1 MTDPTQHHGVS
12 GLDVAIIGM
21 AGRFPSADN
30 VDALWENL
38 CNGVEAVT
46 RYDDDALA
54 ALHVP
59 HELIADP
66 DYVKAGVRLDGVDRF
81 DAAFFGY
88 TPRDA
93 ERIDPQHRI
102 FLECAWHA
110 LEHAGYDPYRY
121 NGLVGVYAGSGANVY
136 LMRNLLRGG
145 DLEQG
150 TGVAELLGL
159 MSGNMPDALATRV
172 AYKLNLRG
180 PAVTVQT
187 ACSTSLMAVHTAC
200 QALLGHECDMALAGG
215 VSLNLLQNGGYRYQ
229 AGAIFSP
236 DGHCR
241 AFDAKAAG
249 TLQGSGAALVVLKR
263 LADAVRDGDIIHA
276 VIKGSAANND
286 GSEKVGFTAPSVNG
300 QAAVIRAAQEV
311 ADVSADSI
319 GYVEAHGTGTTLG
332 DPIEVAALTQ
342 AFRASTARTQ
352 YCAIG
357 SVKTNIGHLD
367 AAAGVTGLIK
377 ATLAL
382 KRRTLPPSLNYETP
396 NPQIDFANSPFYVN
410 TVCKPWET
418 DGAVRRAGVS
428 SFGIGGTNVHVIL
441 EEAPPH
447 MAADIAAA
455 QPPATA
461 LHLLPVSART
471 GSALKAVMQNL
482 GDALERAHDVT
493 LHDVAHTL
501 RAGRRHMPHRA
512 AVLARSTAAAADALL
527 YRDAATIVE
536 GQILSERPSVA
547 FLFPGQGAQH
557 VGMGKALY
565 DSEPVF
571 RDCIDRCSALLR
583 PHLALDLRDLLFPT
597 ADQAVAAAERL
608 AQTAMTQPALFVVE
622 YAMAQWWQHQGIQPD
637 AMLGH
642 SIGEYTAACVAGV
655 FTLEDGLSIVA
666 ARGRLL
672 QSMPPGAMLA
682 ISLPEKELRAHRYA
696 GCDLAAVNA
705 DDLCVLSGPA
715 DAIERAEQDL
725 LSRGIGARR
734 LHVSHAFHSAMVEP
748 MLARFEALLATV
760 PLRAPAIPFLSNVTG
775 CWITDDQATS
785 PAYWANHVRSTV
797 RFADGLGVLL
807 EKSDR
812 AVLEVGPGDTLTGL
826 ARRHAGV
833 AGRPATA
840 SQCHPQRA
848 ASNGEQPARCL
859 AQLWVAG
866 VDVQA
871 LRGKGA
877 GRRVPLPGYPFER
890 ERYWVERAANA
901 HGADRH
907 RDVTPTDDVQRWMY
921 APVWKRER
929 LDPRQVDA
937 PVTETAC
944 VLVVGDAQDL
954 VDAVGKALRASGRSV
969 VRVCAGRQFAV
980 MADSSYT
987 VRMEESADIE
997 ALLASVESRLGPV
1010 SEVCHMWST
1019 DPATV
1024 IPDPHASITKGFFS
1038 VLAITRALGKGAHR
1052 PVVLTLVSTGLED
1065 VIGTELLF
1073 EERAM
1078 LYGPLKV
1085 IPQEYPHIA
1094 CRLVDVV
1101 PPTTRESAS
1110 RVAQQIVKEME
1121 DGDRTRV
1128 VAYRGAHRW
1137 VKTYDRVA
1145 GKTAVVQRFR
1155 KHGVYLITGGLGGMG
1170 LAFATYL
1177 AQHWQARLVLLA
1189 RSSLRAPSTAVAD
1202 LERLGAKVLVIQADV
1217 ADEAQLRD
1225 ALKSIERDVGP
1236 LNGVVHAAGI
1246 AGGGLIAS
1254 STPAQADK
1262 VFAAKVRG
1270 TKKLLS
1276 LLADKPVDFIVLC
1289 SSLAGVA
1296 GGIGKVDY
1304 AAANAYMD
1312 AAAMRAQRDDRR
1324 VISIAWDGWRG
1335 VGMAARTDMPEG
1347 AGIDPS
1353 SGVLAFTHIVNGM
1366 GAPQIVVCPDDL
1378 NARLNMDVT
1387 AMLEFAQSSVPAS
1400 RALSS
1405 RSRPELDVVF
1415 VEPCGEL
1422 ETGLA
1427 SIWTDLTGVSPV
1439 GVHDS
1444 LFDLGG
1450 DSLLAI
1456 RVLAK
1461 VRAEYGIAIDPT
1473 EFFKDP
1479 TISELAA
1486 VVESRLIDEIELECD
1501 ASSAEGSA
1509 NE

>member
-30 VDALWENL
+30 VDALWGNL

-46 RYDDDALA
+46 RFDDDALA

-59 HELIADP
+59 RELIADP

-150 TGVAELLGL
+150 TGIAELLGL

-263 LADAVRDGDIIHA
+263 LADAVRDGDTIHA
-276 VIKGSAANND
+276 VIKGSGANND
-286 GSEKVGFTAPSVNG
+286 GSDKVGFTAPSVNG

-382 KRRTLPPSLNYETP
+382 KHRTLPPSLNYETP

-410 TVCKPWET
+410 TLCKPWET

-447 MAADIAAA
+447 MAADTAAA

-512 AVLARSTAAAADALL
+512 VVLARSTAAAADALL

-682 ISLPEKELRAHRYA
+682 ISLPENELRAHRYA

-715 DAIERAEQDL
+715 DAIERAEQDI

-833 AGRPATA
+833 AGRPAIA

-871 LRGKGA
+871 MRGQEA

-890 ERYWVERAANA
+890 ERYWVERAAGNPLIA
-901 HGADRH
+901 TSTDSLKAAGDWLYF
-907 RDVTPTDDVQRWMY
+907 PT
-921 APVWKRER
+921 WKREPLLQSGSGNHR
-929 LDPRQVDA
+929 PGRYVLLFGEATRFTSELAYALVKRGNNVLSVRQGTEFAQLSEREFTLDMGDRRHYEELKASVQNDLGRKFDIYHAWNVGNATASLDATSLDA
-937 PVTETAC
+937 PLWSLLTI
-944 VLVVGDAQDL
+944 AQVFGQDPHCEIE
-954 VDAVGKALRASGRSV
+954 LRVIASGVFDVTGEDALIIDR
-969 VRVCAGRQFAV
+969 
-980 MADSSYT
+980 
-987 VRMEESADIE
+987 
-997 ALLASVESRLGPV
+997 ALLQGP
-1010 SEVCHMWST
+1010 CT
-1019 DPATV
+1019 
-1024 IPDPHASITKGFFS
+1024 
-1038 VLAITRALGKGAHR
+1038 
-1052 PVVLTLVSTGLED
+1052 
-1065 VIGTELLF
+1065 
-1073 EERAM
+1073 
-1078 LYGPLKV
+1078 V
-1085 IPQEYPHIA
+1085 IPQEYPNVA
-1094 CRLVDVV
+1094 CRLIDVPLPSREDELTQLAERV
-1101 PPTTRESAS
+1101 VRDSDRERTKGMISYRSAYGWTRTYEALSATPS
-1110 RVAQQIVKEME
+1110 RVT
-1121 DGDRTRV
+1121 GLRH
-1128 VAYRGAHRW
+1128 G
-1137 VKTYDRVA
+1137 
-1145 GKTAVVQRFR
+1145 
-1155 KHGVYLITGGLGGMG
+1155 GVYLISGGLGGVG
-1170 LAFATYL
+1170 SVFATYL
-1177 AQHWQARLVLLA
+1177 AKQYKAAIVLIARDVE
-1189 RSSLRAPSTAVAD
+1189 TTKCDNAVAELREHD
-1202 LERLGAKVLVIQADV
+1202 AQVMVMRADVNDAREVQIVIQAV
-1217 ADEAQLRD
+1217 LQRFQT
-1225 ALKSIERDVGP
+1225 
-1236 LNGVVHAAGI
+1236 LNGVIHAAGVP
-1246 AGGGLIAS
+1246 GGGAIETRS
-1254 STPAQADK
+1254 RPAMEYVLAPKYQ
-1262 VFAAKVRG
+1262 G
-1270 TKKLLS
+1270 SMNLLS
-1276 LLADKPVDFIVLC
+1276 AVSCTPLDFFLMC
-1289 SSLAGVA
+1289 SSMTAIT
-1296 GGIGKVDY
+1296 GGFGQVDY
-1304 AAANAYMD
+1304 CAANAVQD
-1312 AAAMRAQRDDRR
+1312 A
-1324 VISIAWDGWRG
+1324 IAWGAAQQHQARVLSVNWDVWRG
-1335 VGMAARTDMPEG
+1335 VGMAAGQVLPENI
-1347 AGIDPS
+1347 GIP
-1353 SGVLAFTHIVNGM
+1353 
-1366 GAPQIVVCPDDL
+1366 
-1378 NARLNMDVT
+1378 
-1387 AMLEFAQSSVPAS
+1387 
-1400 RALSS
+1400 
-1405 RSRPELDVVF
+1405 PELGGALLESVLEAGQPQALVSSLPPGSF
-1415 VEPCGEL
+1415 REPSLTSLAQKPLPPAVARRARRTRTEMSSTYVRAVSEL
-1422 ETGLA
+1422 DQAIETVW
-1427 SIWTDLTGVSPV
+1427 SDLLGIEPI
-1439 GVHDS
+1439 GVHDNW
-1444 LFDLGG
+1444 FELGG
-1450 DSLLAI
+1450 DSL
-1456 RVLAK
+1456 
-1461 VRAEYGIAIDPT
+1461 IAIQLIAKLRSTYGVELHPT
-1473 EFFKDP
+1473 PFLRSP
-1479 TISELAA
+1479 TIATLSL
-1486 VVESRLIDEIELECD
+1486 LIETALIEQIT
-1501 ASSAEGSA
+1501 SSDGNLS
-1509 NE
+1509 NRPGLPKDFS